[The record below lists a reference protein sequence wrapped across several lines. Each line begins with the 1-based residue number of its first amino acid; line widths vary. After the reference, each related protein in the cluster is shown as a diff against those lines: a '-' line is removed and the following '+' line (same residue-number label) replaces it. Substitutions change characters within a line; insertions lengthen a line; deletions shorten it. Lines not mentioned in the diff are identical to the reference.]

1 MGLGSA
7 AADSLTSGN
16 RNLSQAYTN
25 SSTAPWPCHGSPLGW
40 QGAPANTPSLAA
52 PMEQHSMA
60 GSRGSHGQALL
71 RLMQGLSP
79 SPYGCIARLAGSQE
93 PQHAAA
99 PSPGSPRATFAPGTA
114 GAEPRS
120 TAPVS
125 RHCPYSWSSRAR
137 AAWGYVLP
145 QSGQQNRHSGL
156 GAGACPSRPR
166 DMAFSCQGSQHRA
179 RGHQMHQTRCSHAGP
194 ALPACLCWAWHSQGH
209 WDVPRWPLPS
219 SLPHKAFGI
228 SLHVLLPTLCPTVC
242 RNQRQPCGSS
252 QGSSQGLF

>member
-52 PMEQHSMA
+52 PIEQHSTA

-79 SPYGCIARLAGSQE
+79 SPYGCTARLAGSQE

-99 PSPGSPRATFAPGTA
+99 PSPESPRDTAAQRLCPDTARIHGAAGPGQCGGKSSPRVANKTGIQGRVQAPALAGPGTWHF
-114 GAEPRS
+114 P
-120 TAPVS
+120 
-125 RHCPYSWSSRAR
+125 AR
-137 AAWGYVLP
+137 AHSVGLVVTKCTRHAAP
-145 QSGQQNRHSGL
+145 MQGQLFQPAC
-156 GAGACPSRPR
+156 AGHGTAKGTGTCPGGRSQVPCPTKRLACPS
-166 DMAFSCQGSQHRA
+166 MSCCPHCVPLSAETRGSPVVAVRA
-179 RGHQMHQTRCSHAGP
+179 AAKDCSEG
-194 ALPACLCWAWHSQGH
+194 G
-209 WDVPRWPLPS
+209 R
-219 SLPHKAFGI
+219 
-228 SLHVLLPTLCPTVC
+228 
-242 RNQRQPCGSS
+242 
-252 QGSSQGLF
+252 